1 MNLIKNGRLFQ
12 ITGGYVESPAFF
24 NMGGIKTIMIRID
37 PINGSK
43 TFDIYFSTITRT
55 SFRRR
60 KPGVDGSL

>member
-1 MNLIKNGRLFQ
+1 MAGSFKVLGGMLKDRPFLIWEVL
-12 ITGGYVESPAFF
+12 
-24 NMGGIKTIMIRID
+24 KTVMIRID
-37 PINGSK
+37 PISGSK